1 MLKRYKLRQPVKF
14 ILILLIVLIIET
26 FYLRLY
32 LDRIEKIENE
42 VKINETTNRK

>member
-1 MLKRYKLRQPVKF
+1 MKKRYKLRQPVKF

-26 FYLRLY
+26 FYLECY
-32 LDRIEKIENE
+32 LNRIEKIENE